1 MEDRMTTHTDT
12 KPNPGTEGRSE
23 NLRDS
28 AMMAHLLD
36 ALERGTDVGHYGRL
50 VFTMVGRYFMPDE
63 ELVTLLAKQPDM
75 DENDAQALVAEVK
88 GHDYNPPKRGK
99 ILEWQKEQ
107 DFPLCPNADDP
118 DSCNVYEELRFPDEV
133 YERIGQYWEQ
143 KS

>member
-1 MEDRMTTHTDT
+1 MTMHTDT

>member
-1 MEDRMTTHTDT
+1 MTTHTDT